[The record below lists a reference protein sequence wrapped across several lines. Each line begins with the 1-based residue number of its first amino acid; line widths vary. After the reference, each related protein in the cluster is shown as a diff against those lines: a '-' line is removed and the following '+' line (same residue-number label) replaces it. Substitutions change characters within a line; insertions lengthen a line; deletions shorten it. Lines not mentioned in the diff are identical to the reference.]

1 MRAKPESRGMRNI
14 DWDEVHKRLDQSRQ
28 AMDRLDGTDSA
39 VQEQMLYERVA
50 VLAQTGTGSQTAPQ
64 AVPEERIEVLAFR
77 VAGERYAFETSRVA
91 QVYPISSITAI
102 PGVPDFVVGIVAI
115 RGEVLS
121 VIDLRSLLDLPLARL
136 ADPAAIVVLQSETM
150 EFGILAEE
158 ILGVER
164 YPLQTLERS
173 LPTLSNIEKTY
184 LTGVAPDR
192 TAILDADRLLSD
204 AQLVV
209 ET

>member
-14 DWDEVHKRLDQSRQ
+14 DWDEVHKRLEQSRQ
-28 AMDRLDGTDSA
+28 EMDRLDSTDSA
-39 VQEQMLYERVA
+39 VQEQILRERVA
-50 VLAQTGTGSQTAPQ
+50 VLAQTGSQTAPQ
-64 AVPEERIEVLAFR
+64 AVPEERTEVLVFR

-121 VIDLRSLLDLPLARL
+121 VIDLRSLLDLPLAHL
-136 ADPAAIVVLQSETM
+136 ADPGAVVVLQSETM

-184 LTGVAPDR
+184 LTGVALDR

-204 AQLVV
+204 TRLVV